1 MSASIFD
8 YAVRVA
14 FRAVH
19 NFCIDTILSL
29 SLLCITTSL
38 MIILLDGVH
47 LANVIYGIYTFQ
59 ELLEHAIR
67 QACLKGDIFCSHS
80 ISPT

>member
-1 MSASIFD
+1 MKVDGKMESRGLFIAMNGYSRE
-8 YAVRVA
+8 AVS
-14 FRAVH
+14 
-19 NFCIDTILSL
+19 SL
-29 SLLCITTSL
+29 TRGKSL

-67 QACLKGDIFCSHS
+67 QACLKGEIYCSHS